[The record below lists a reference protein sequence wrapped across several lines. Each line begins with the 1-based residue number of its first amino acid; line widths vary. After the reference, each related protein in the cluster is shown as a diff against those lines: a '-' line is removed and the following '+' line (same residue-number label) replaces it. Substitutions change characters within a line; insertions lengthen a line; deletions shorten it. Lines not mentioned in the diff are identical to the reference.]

1 MNKFILLLLAGL
13 VFSSCGS
20 RLVYF
25 TEPLRQ
31 RENWSEPDLRNIQFY
46 TSRDIVLSRSL
57 GNEETVIESGR
68 VIRKDGRRIER
79 VVIPAR
85 TPGVLVMMPEEK
97 RLGISFEAE
106 GREAFLMFG
115 PQPRNGDR
123 YALLAQ
129 EWTRQ
134 SGRVNYQG
142 KTYHADPASAYAS
155 LLVDLRQVGSR
166 DETVHRVRGRRIE
179 QP

>member
-1 MNKFILLLLAGL
+1 MNKYFWLLVIALSL
-13 VFSSCGS
+13 SSCAS

-31 RENWSEPDLRNIQFY
+31 REAWTEADLRKIQFY

-57 GNEETVIESGR
+57 GKEETVIESGR
-68 VIRKDGRRIER
+68 VILQEGRRIER

-85 TPGVLVMMPEEK
+85 TPGVLVMMPGEK

-115 PQPRNGDR
+115 PQANNGDR
-123 YALLAQ
+123 YSLLAQ
-129 EWTRQ
+129 EWTRD
-134 SGRVNYQG
+134 SGKVNYQG
-142 KTYHADPASAYAS
+142 RTYRAEPASAYAS
-155 LLVDLRQVGSR
+155 LLVDLRRTGSS
-166 DETVHRVRGRRIE
+166 DESVYRVRGRRIE
-179 QP
+179 EP